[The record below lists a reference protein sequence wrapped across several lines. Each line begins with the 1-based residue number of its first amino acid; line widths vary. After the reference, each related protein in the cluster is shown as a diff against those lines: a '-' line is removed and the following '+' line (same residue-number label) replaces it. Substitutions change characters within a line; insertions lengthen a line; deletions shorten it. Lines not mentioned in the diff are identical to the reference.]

1 MPSRKVRAVFT
12 HGDECVEKLTVRF
25 YYVFLLPC
33 QLSFTSPFSQSGQIL
48 CRFRL
53 ALQRKSGPRIALPAH
68 RLYYPVDIWPRST
81 TRGFFGD
88 LRGAPWSHSARAC
101 SNGRP
106 SDRLRFFM
114 CRLVLCGSSAGQSRR
129 KNGLPHPG
137 REPRGWLHA
146 GGEKRGHL
154 AAPGRQTKWGG
165 CREGPLASDI
175 GSFSHGRAAQ
185 TLGAQDFIA

>member
-1 MPSRKVRAVFT
+1 MAPGPLGSVAGDPDRHRGWLLCPSSVPAAAGRGLRPRVFSAHRPGPQLQVHAPACAVT
-12 HGDECVEKLTVRF
+12 AHPLAKRLQTGPA
-25 YYVFLLPC
+25 FLL
-33 QLSFTSPFSQSGQIL
+33 QAIL
-48 CRFRL
+48 TICVYV
-53 ALQRKSGPRIALPAH
+53 SE
-68 RLYYPVDIWPRST
+68 
-81 TRGFFGD
+81 
-88 LRGAPWSHSARAC
+88 
-101 SNGRP
+101 
-106 SDRLRFFM
+106 LRFCM

-165 CREGPLASDI
+165 CREGPLASGI